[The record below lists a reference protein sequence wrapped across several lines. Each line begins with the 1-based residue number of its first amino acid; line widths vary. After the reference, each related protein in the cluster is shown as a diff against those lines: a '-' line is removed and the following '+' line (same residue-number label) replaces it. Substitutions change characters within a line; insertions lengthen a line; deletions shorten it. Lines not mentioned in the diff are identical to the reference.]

1 MQQERNDSARERRRV
16 IYESDHQQQEEG
28 CNSVFQG
35 RETEYNTTVLQ
46 QWFTGKRSLAIPDAV
61 LLSTFTGENNLVQD
75 TTMLR

>member
-1 MQQERNDSARERRRV
+1 MQQERNDSAREQRTV
-16 IYESDHQQQEEG
+16 IYESNQQEEV
-28 CNSVFQG
+28 CSSVFQG

-61 LLSTFTGENNLVQD
+61 LLSTSTGENSLVQD